1 MCAPGG
7 RAGRGAVLALVA
19 AATLGTLFAPAG
31 CARRPELCGLC
42 QRPIHAEVRTV
53 VEFTDGRRVAAC
65 CPRCALRVAEG
76 DGAAAANRPGTPRAG
91 VRSLA
96 VTDHAGGGT
105 LSIEAAW
112 LVDGSDET
120 PCLRHHGPVTTGEG
134 TSLHTCYDR
143 CMPSLIA
150 FRDAGAA
157 RAFVAEHG
165 GTVQPPGARE
175 R

>member
-1 MCAPGG
+1 MRTPLC
-7 RAGRGAVLALVA
+7 RAVRSAAFALVM
-19 AATLGTLFAPAG
+19 AATLGTLLAPAG

-42 QRPIHAEVRTV
+42 QRPIHTEVRTV
-53 VEFTDGRRVAAC
+53 VEFADGRRVAAC

-76 DGAAAANRPGTPRAG
+76 DRGGAANRPETARAG
-91 VRSLA
+91 VRSIS

-105 LSIEAAW
+105 LPIESAW

-134 TSLHTCYDR
+134 TSLHACYDR

-150 FRDAGAA
+150 FRDGGAA

-165 GTVQPPGARE
+165 GTLQPPATGP
-175 R
+175 